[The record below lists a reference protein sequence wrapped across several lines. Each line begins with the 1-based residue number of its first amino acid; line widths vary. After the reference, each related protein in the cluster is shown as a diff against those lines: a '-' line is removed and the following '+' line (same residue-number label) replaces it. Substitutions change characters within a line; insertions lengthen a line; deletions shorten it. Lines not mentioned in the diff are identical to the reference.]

1 MPTFVKRNRGA
12 PAGFFACEAAGLEWL
27 SAADDGVPCAR
38 VLGYDDTS
46 LTVDRLDTIRP
57 ERAAAHEFGRR
68 LARTHDAGA
77 DAFGAAPAGWT
88 GDGFFGPL
96 LHPLPMS
103 LTGYDRWGA
112 FYARERLAPMAARAS
127 DRLSAAAHDLVD
139 LVIAQ
144 CEAAHFDDED
154 PPARLHGDLWIG
166 NVMWTPNGVVLIDP
180 AAHGGHRETDLAMLA
195 LFGCPYFEAVID
207 GYQTHRTLCR
217 VGGSVSDCISCF
229 HCSRTSPCSAA
240 GTRTR
245 LPLQR
250 GARSRLSADCGA
262 TSDAA

>member
-12 PAGFFACEAAGLEWL
+12 PAGFFACEAAGLQWL
-27 SAADDGVPCAR
+27 SAADDGVPCPR

-46 LTVDRLDTIRP
+46 LTMDRLDTIRP

-154 PPARLHGDLWIG
+154 PPARLHGDLWSG
-166 NVMWTPNGVVLIDP
+166 NVMWTPDGVVLIDP

-207 GYQTHRTLCR
+207 GYQTHRTLRQGWRER
-217 VGGSVSDCISCF
+217 VGLHQLFPLLAHVALFGSGYANQTAV
-229 HCSRTSPCSAA
+229 A
-240 GTRTR
+240 
-245 LPLQR
+245 
-250 GARSRLSADCGA
+250 ARSAIEALG
-262 TSDAA
+262 